1 MLSYYLQMIE
11 SEGDK
16 QKFER
21 LYDQYNDLMFYIAKR
36 FFTEQQDLEDVVQD
50 VFMTLQ
56 EKQGELT
63 PDNLRAWLYSVAQ
76 KKLLEE
82 KRDEIRRS
90 RLVRYD
96 DEEAEDPT
104 PLLELAEEPV
114 SDVDTLR
121 RRLMQSLTPE
131 EQALFAAIYEQQ
143 HTRKETA
150 RQLGVSENALNVRV
164 YRLKKRIRTL
174 AKTILNGMLFL
185 CMHCR

>member
-1 MLSYYLQMIE
+1 MSIDQNTIEDAVRQYYREIYWFCFSRMR
-11 SEGDK
+11 SKGSV
-16 QKFER
+16 
-21 LYDQYNDLMFYIAKR
+21 
-36 FFTEQQDLEDVVQD
+36 EDVVQD

-56 EKQGELT
+56 EKQSELT

-96 DEEAEDPT
+96 DEEVEDPT

-114 SDVDTLR
+114 SGDVDTLR

-131 EQALFAAIYEQQ
+131 EQALFAAVYEQQ

-150 RQLGVSENALNVRV
+150 RQLGISENALNVRV

-185 CMHCR
+185 YMHCR